1 MEVGEPDRAIVHT
14 WNSTVCGHR
23 CRVNG

>member
-1 MEVGEPDRAIVHT
+1 MEVGEPDRAIVHP